1 MTNAFDRGREEIVR
15 RSIEM
20 ITPRGSIFTVYAV
33 GEVLQVTPITTNVLS
48 TARLKQT
55 FQIEPQ
61 FQFPADYGNDSFNPA
76 QAARI
81 TRRFSAPTNYTVRVL
96 SSSYD

>member
-1 MTNAFDRGREEIVR
+1 MTNAFDRGREEMVR

-20 ITPRGSIFTVYAV
+20 ITPRGSIFTVYAI
-33 GEVLQVTPITTNVLS
+33 GEVLQVTSQTTNVLS

-61 FQFPADYGNDSFNPA
+61 FQFPTDYGNDSFNLA
-76 QAARI
+76 QAIRV
-81 TRRFSAPTNYTVRVL
+81 TRRFSAPTNYAVRVL